1 MNEMKRSV
9 LKNVFTKNLLLI
21 ATGVFLVCFNVS
33 AQLSLYGLNA
43 NFGVDADS
51 RAGSTKYG
59 TAPSPNYGDDWFS
72 FAGGRGVIDTSNTS
86 FYKSQLQSN
95 RNISFR
101 KYMSAPLFAGIDNK
115 LWLDGIYL
123 RDYTSAD
130 GKDSTAYGNAAKN
143 GMSPASWS
151 GRPESIPNK
160 TDIVDTYAHFR
171 RNGLNINDSLWLF
184 TGVSTVG
191 TNGDRYFD
199 IELYKK
205 RVSYD
210 MNSGTFTTDGLSGGR
225 TEWLF
230 DPFGNILQTGDLII
244 SVCYKSGQAPVIDV
258 RIWVSRL
265 TYQVITP
272 RLFNFSNNY
281 DGGILF
287 GYASIVSKTN
297 TTAFGSGGGNFA
309 NSASTDTTY
318 STPWGSVNTSGNWSP
333 NYNQLQFVEIGLNL
347 TRMGIDPALYNSLN
361 ACDRIFHTV
370 FFKSRSSNS
379 FTANLQDFAGPAQLS
394 SPVLDFTAN
403 TGDTLT
409 CTNPVGQLTINN
421 PSSVGVFNWTTLTG
435 NITGSNQDSTV
446 IQVDKKGTYIL
457 TARLAAGCVA
467 NRIQIF
473 QVLEDKLPPIAT
485 ADITM
490 TPAGNIQLL
499 GGDSLASTLLAPFGG
514 SKGLV
519 WEWKGPNGFT
529 SNEQNP
535 ILDIQW
541 IWGAYYLTLKELRNG
556 CVDHASLDVSFS
568 AHYGEASTANFGE
581 ASFETING
589 AETMT
594 LRKAGMNLYL
604 TANQKESF
612 QGLVAFY
619 STTGQLLGKQNINL
633 NKGFSN
639 IELKLAAANQIR
651 VVAVYKGGQL
661 VYTRKINH

>member
-1 MNEMKRSV
+1 MKRSV
-9 LKNVFTKNLLLI
+9 LKNVFKKNLLLI
-21 ATGVFLVCFNVS
+21 AAGVFFACFPVS

-43 NFGVDADS
+43 NFGVDGDS

-59 TAPSPNYGDDWFS
+59 TSTSPNNGDDWFS
-72 FAGGRGVIDTSNTS
+72 FVAGRGVIDTSNAS

-101 KYMSAPLFAGIDNK
+101 KYMTAPLFAGIDNR

-123 RDYTSAD
+123 RDYTSAS
-130 GKDSTAYGNAAKN
+130 GKDSTAYGTAAKN
-143 GMSPASWS
+143 GMSPASWN

-160 TDIVDTYAHFR
+160 TDIVDAYAHMR

-205 RVSYD
+205 RVSYE
-210 MNSGTFTTDGLSGGR
+210 MNSGKFTTDGLSGGR

-244 SVCYKSGQAPVIDV
+244 SVSYKAGQAPVIDV
-258 RIWVSRL
+258 RIWVSRV
-265 TYQVITP
+265 TYQLITP
-272 RLFNFSNNY
+272 RLFNFGNNY
-281 DGGILF
+281 DGGTLF
-287 GYASIVSKTN
+287 GYASVVSKNN

-309 NSASTDTTY
+309 NSATGDTTY

-333 NYNQLQFVEIGLNL
+333 NYDQLQFVEIGLNL
-347 TRMGIDPALYNSLN
+347 TKMGIDPALYGSLN
-361 ACDRIFHTV
+361 ACERIFHTL

-394 SPVLDFTAN
+394 NPVLDFTAVN

-409 CTNPVGQLTINN
+409 CANPVGQLAINN
-421 PSSVGVFNWTTLTG
+421 PSSVGVFNWSTLTG

-446 IQVDKKGTYIL
+446 IQVDKKGVYFL

-467 NRIQIF
+467 NRVQMF
-473 QVLEDKLPPIAT
+473 NVLEDNLPPIAT

-490 TPAGNIQLL
+490 TPTGDIQLL
-499 GGDSLASTLLAPFGG
+499 GGDSSASSILTPFGG
-514 SKGLV
+514 SKGLL
-519 WEWKGPNGFT
+519 WEWKGPYGFT

-535 ILDIQW
+535 ILNIDW

-556 CVDHASLDVSFS
+556 CVAHASLDVSFG
-568 AHYGEASTANFGE
+568 AHYGESSTANSGKSSNE
-581 ASFETING
+581 AING

-594 LRKAGMNLYL
+594 LRKTGMNLYL
-604 TANQKESF
+604 TAYQKESF

-633 NKGFSN
+633 NTGFSN
-639 IELKLAAANQIR
+639 IELKLPAANQIR
-651 VVAVYKGGQL
+651 VIAVYKGSQL